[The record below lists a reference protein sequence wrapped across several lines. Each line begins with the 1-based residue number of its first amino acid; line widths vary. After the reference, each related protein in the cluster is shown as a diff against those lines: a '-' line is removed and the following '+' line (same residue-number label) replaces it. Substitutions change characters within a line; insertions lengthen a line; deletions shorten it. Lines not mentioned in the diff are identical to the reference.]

1 MHIIYTGATPIP
13 AARVQRVDRVGA
25 LEDSLK
31 RLVLQVSPEYLPSI
45 LILQRRESDVGFPD
59 LSLVRKLSME
69 SECSEYL

>member
-45 LILQRRESDVGFPD
+45 LTAGIRRWIPGPISGA
-59 LSLVRKLSME
+59 
-69 SECSEYL
+69 